1 MIMET
6 DVIKDKIQMYYKLYL
21 DDYKVIERNDVEI
34 EKLWIDLCDKYPQN
48 PFYALYYSLFLI
60 GIDEIGDYERVKN
73 VLEPFK
79 TDVPCTIV
87 RCCACGWWLWE
98 ESMIEEYDFEK
109 LLSLPMTKQER
120 SILYYL
126 KSQSDKKNELLYLKR
141 SLDNCRYNSKSLD
154 RFLEVSK
161 CNVSEYI
168 PSLLEC
174 ERIALKS
181 NERKLWKRNLLYK
194 PYLYQEME
202 LLDINWEYL
211 YKRRKN
217 LGLLNNPNIPPL
229 DLRHVEHNKYFMQWV
244 ERNKEDLQGNVIY

>member
-1 MIMET
+1 MEPGL
-6 DVIKDKIQMYYKLYL
+6 IKKRLYRYYSLYL
-21 DDYKVIERNDVEI
+21 NDNEII
-34 EKLWIDLCDKYPQN
+34 EKKYSEEVENLWRELCSLYPEN
-48 PFYALYYSLFLI
+48 SFYALYYALFLYNSY
-60 GIDEIGDYERVKN
+60 GVYDYGLSERI
-73 VLEPFK
+73 LRPFHL
-79 TDVPCTIV
+79 DIPCVIV
-87 RCCACGWWLWE
+87 RCFSCWWWM
-98 ESMIEEYDFEK
+98 SDSSIIEEYDFEK
-109 LLSLPMTKQER
+109 LLMRPMDKQER
-120 SILYYL
+120 SLLYYL
-126 KSQSDKKNELLYLKR
+126 KSQSDKKNELLYLER

-161 CNVSEYI
+161 CNISEYV

-202 LLDINWEYL
+202 LLDTDWEFL

-217 LGLLNNPNIPPL
+217 LGLLNRTDIPPL
-229 DLRHVEHNKYFMQWV
+229 DLRHVEHDKYFMQWV